1 MFGEVMVV
9 PMSRSVGKIKFKFG
23 RRFQQIT
30 DHEHSTTLIR
40 ASLATVDILTQV
52 YHFYNVIIII
62 SYILLLFGT
71 SEHIHIFTFFT
82 ITTNVFTQM
91 ICTVLTHFKTLLFWQ
106 SVAVG
111 VNTCLSRHI
120 GVAYIKT
127 LRFRPWACH
136 QRCKLCST
144 GPQAR
149 RNLLPNFYTTFSRA
163 LTFCGTHRPKKH

>member
-1 MFGEVMVV
+1 MFGEVMVI
-9 PMSRSVGKIKFKFG
+9 PMSRSVSEIKLKFS

-40 ASLATVDILTQV
+40 ASLTTVDILTQV
-52 YHFYNVIIII
+52 YHFNYTINIIR
-62 SYILLLFGT
+62 YILLLFGT

-82 ITTNVFTQM
+82 ITTNDFTQM
-91 ICTVLTHFKTLLFWQ
+91 IYTVLTHFKTLLFWQ

-120 GVAYIKT
+120 GVACIKT

-136 QRCKLCST
+136 QRCKLSST

-149 RNLLPNFYTTFSRA
+149 RILLPRLYTIFSRV
-163 LTFCGTHRPKKH
+163 LTVCGTRRPKKH